1 MNPQNRRAFLRQSGA
16 LAGAAILAPSLQG
29 LVACSRTSPSAAS
42 TTRRPAKATRGN
54 GGYGDLRDAGPEL
67 ALPAGFT
74 YTVLSFTG
82 KPMSDGNA
90 TPGAF
95 DGMAAFP
102 LPNGNVRLIRNHENR
117 DAPADSRVKGD
128 ASRAYDARGGGGT
141 TSLEV
146 RIAADGTSSLVRD
159 FVSLNGTIVNCA
171 GGPTPWGSWL
181 TCEESAEG
189 RAQGWAQ
196 EHGYIFEVP
205 ASAEGPVTPVPLK
218 AMGRFIHEAVA
229 VDPSTGIVYE
239 TEDRQIAGL
248 YRFLPQQR
256 GVLSAGGT
264 LEMLAIDGRPN
275 YDTADGQQMGT
286 TLPVRW
292 VPIDQPDPSGMWGD
306 TAAVFAQGFTKGGAR
321 FSRLE
326 GCWWGDGG
334 VFFHATNGGDAKVG
348 QVWFYRPTSVDAG
361 ALTLVFESPSAEI
374 LNYPDNI
381 TVSPRGGIAMCEDGA
396 GEQFI
401 RGLTRDGRIF
411 DFARNRLNQTEFA
424 GACFSPDGRTLFVNI
439 MGATYDAGTH
449 KGVTVAIRGPW
460 SEGAL

>member
-1 MNPQNRRAFLRQSGA
+1 VSNQNRRAFLRRSGT

-29 LVACSRTSPSAAS
+29 LVACARSAPTTTSKGLRP
-42 TTRRPAKATRGN
+42 TRATRGH
-54 GGYGDLRDAGPEL
+54 GGYGALRDAGPEL
-67 ALPAGFT
+67 ALPAGFS
-74 YTVLSFTG
+74 YSVLSFTG

-117 DAPADSRVKGD
+117 DGPEAARVKGD
-128 ASRAYDARGGGGT
+128 PARAYDAKAGGGT

-146 RIAADGTSSLVRD
+146 RMAPDGTATLVRD

-181 TCEESAEG
+181 TCEESTEG
-189 RAQGWAQ
+189 RIQGWAQ
-196 EHGYIFEVP
+196 EHGYVFEVL
-205 ASAEGPVTPVPLK
+205 ASAEGPVTGVPLK
-218 AMGRFIHEAVA
+218 AMGRFVHEAVA
-229 VDPSTGIVYE
+229 VDPNTGIVYE
-239 TEDRQIAGL
+239 TEDRQIAGF
-248 YRFLPQQR
+248 YRFIPQQR
-256 GVLSAGGT
+256 GVLSAGGR

-275 YDTADGQQMGT
+275 YDTADGQKMGD
-286 TLPVRW
+286 TLPVHW
-292 VPIDQPDPSGMWGD
+292 VAIEQPDPVGVWGD
-306 TAAVFAQGFTKGGAR
+306 TGAVFAQGFTKGGAR

-348 QVWFYRPTSVDAG
+348 QVWFYRPTSPDAG
-361 ALTLVFESPSAEI
+361 ALTLVFESPSVEM

-381 TVSPRGGIAMCEDGA
+381 TVSPRGGLVMCEDGGGA
-396 GEQFI
+396 QHL

-411 DFARNRLNQTEFA
+411 DVARNQLNQTEFA
-424 GACFSPDGRTLFVNI
+424 GACFSPDGRALFVNI
-439 MGATYDAGTH
+439 MGSTSDAGTL

-460 SEGAL
+460 ADGAL